1 MHFHIITLFP
11 EVCAPYLSTS
21 IMRIA
26 GEKGAFSYTLHQ
38 LADYS
43 DNRTRRVDDR
53 PYGGGAG
60 TVLSVGPLDRCLSA
74 IQSNYDAPIP
84 IILMAPHGETLRQA
98 RLETFAK
105 DGRDHIVVCGHYE
118 GFDERIIALH
128 DIEVVS
134 VGEYVL
140 SGGELPALTMIDGIV
155 RLLPGVIKAES
166 IHEESYSATLDRRRE
181 YPHYTRPE
189 SYRGLSVPEVLLG
202 GHHKEIERYRRDN
215 LR

>member
-60 TVLSVGPLDRCLSA
+60 TVLAVGPLDRCISA
-74 IQSNYDAPIP
+74 IQAAEPTPLPIT
-84 IILMAPHGETLRQA
+84 LMAPHGETLSQEL
-98 RLETFAK
+98 LETFAK
-105 DGRDHIVVCGHYE
+105 EPRGRIVICGHYE
-118 GFDERIIALH
+118 GFDERIMELH
-128 DIEVVS
+128 DIHVLS
-134 VGEYVL
+134 VGDYVL
-140 SGGELPALTMIDGIV
+140 SGGELPALTLIDGIV
-155 RLLPGVIKAES
+155 RLLP
-166 IHEESYSATLDRRRE
+166 
-181 YPHYTRPE
+181 
-189 SYRGLSVPEVLLG
+189 
-202 GHHKEIERYRRDN
+202 
-215 LR
+215 